1 MVKTVLDY
9 NVSIVTPITGGIS
22 LPVPI
27 SPAGLGIATAS
38 VYIDPA
44 VPGAANNRVELQA
57 SIGLNFT
64 GAGNIRSLVRIWRAG
79 HEIYYGLVTNVF
91 DNNIIVNVETA
102 DVAPLGVQNY
112 QLIIEN
118 QTPAT
123 SAFVV
128 GPLVFSATAYTN
140 F

>member
-1 MVKTVLDY
+1 MAKTVLDY
-9 NVSIVTPITGGIS
+9 NATVITPITNGIS

-38 VYIDPA
+38 VFIDPA
-44 VPGAANNRVELQA
+44 IPGPVNNRVELKA
-57 SIGLNFT
+57 SIGLRFV
-64 GAGNIRSLVRIWRAG
+64 GAGNIRTLVRIWRAG
-79 HEIYYGLVTNVF
+79 KEIYYGLQTNLF
-91 DNNIIVNVETA
+91 DDNIIVNVETV

-123 SAFVV
+123 TAFVS
-128 GPLVFSATAYTN
+128 GPLVFSATAYSG
-140 F
+140 

>member
-1 MVKTVLDY
+1 MIKTVLDY
-9 NVSIVTPITGGIS
+9 NVNVVTPITGGLN

-27 SPAGLGIATAS
+27 SPAGREIATTS

-57 SIGLNFT
+57 SIGLNFV
-64 GAGNIRSLVRIWRAG
+64 GAGNIRVLVRIWRAG

-91 DNNIIVNVETA
+91 DDNIIVNVETA
-102 DVAPLGVQNY
+102 EVAPLGVQNY

-118 QTPAT
+118 QTPGT
-123 SAFVV
+123 TAFVA
-128 GPLVFSATAYTN
+128 GPLVFSAAAYTH

>member
-1 MVKTVLDY
+1 MAKTVLDY
-9 NVSIVTPITGGIS
+9 NAAVITPITNGIS

-38 VYIDPA
+38 VFIDPTI
-44 VPGAANNRVELQA
+44 PGAVNNRVELKA
-57 SIGLNFT
+57 SIGLRFV
-64 GAGNIRSLVRIWRAG
+64 GAGNIRTLVRIWRAG
-79 HEIYYGLVTNVF
+79 KEIYYGLQTNLF
-91 DNNIIVNVETA
+91 DDNIIINVETV

-123 SAFVV
+123 TAFVS
-128 GPLVFSATAYTN
+128 GPLVFSATAYSG
-140 F
+140 